1 MLPPMEFY
9 HLQSFVTV
17 ANEGSITR
25 AAQRLNIT
33 PPTISGHIKALE
45 EEFLIR
51 LFQRKP
57 RGMALTNQGQLL
69 LEQAER
75 VMASAR
81 RLQNQAAELRDCVS
95 GKFTIGLNAPPGLL
109 KAAQLASEIK
119 KTPNIEIAFEPSST
133 GKIIKSLTAG
143 TLDAGYVFSEI
154 SEKEIASVYLTTVD
168 LCIAVPRAFKNRLK
182 TDSWE
187 ELAQLP
193 WICSDGY
200 CPFQA
205 IAETLFEN
213 KGYSLLDTVSTN
225 DEVTKLDLVRQ
236 GLGVALLLAEEC
248 KEYVSSGEIFTWDTR
263 SIRCRL
269 YFSFLAEKRD
279 DPVFRILKRAV
290 HKAWNKNPSGDL

>member
-95 GKFTIGLNAPPGLL
+95 GKFTIG
-109 KAAQLASEIK
+109 
-119 KTPNIEIAFEPSST
+119 
-133 GKIIKSLTAG
+133 
-143 TLDAGYVFSEI
+143 
-154 SEKEIASVYLTTVD
+154 
-168 LCIAVPRAFKNRLK
+168 
-182 TDSWE
+182 
-187 ELAQLP
+187 
-193 WICSDGY
+193 
-200 CPFQA
+200 
-205 IAETLFEN
+205 
-213 KGYSLLDTVSTN
+213 
-225 DEVTKLDLVRQ
+225 
-236 GLGVALLLAEEC
+236 
-248 KEYVSSGEIFTWDTR
+248 
-263 SIRCRL
+263 
-269 YFSFLAEKRD
+269 
-279 DPVFRILKRAV
+279 
-290 HKAWNKNPSGDL
+290 